1 MILPVLLALTA
12 TAFVVYVIK
21 YPPTNCSANSNSIC
35 EDYSDK
41 DVSKLRL
48 DLIHTM
54 VKGYRNNQLKS
65 ILRDI
70 GDDAHS
76 IWFDLETLKKFIY
89 HIEYHTE
96 KSKKLLS
103 KEEQMSVGK
112 LGVRI
117 YYSCYPSE
125 VSNLIYP
132 DLSDLPG
139 NYNKRH
145 TLIMLPTMQR
155 DETHMDFNPT
165 DEKSFTLSKEKLKTY
180 FASNSASSIPAL
192 GVFESHS
199 NNRSTVSQN
208 HGGLI
213 PPADGSGE
221 AI

>member
-12 TAFVVYVIK
+12 IAFVVYVIK
-21 YPPTNCSANSNSIC
+21 HPPTNCSTNSNSIC

-41 DVSKLRL
+41 IVSKLRL

-54 VKGYRNNQLKS
+54 VKGYRNNQLQS

-89 HIEYHTE
+89 HIEHHTE

-103 KEEQMSVGK
+103 KEDQMRIGK

-125 VSNLIYP
+125 ISNGLYP
-132 DLSDLPG
+132 DLNVLPT

-145 TLIMLPTMQR
+145 TLIMLPTMLR
-155 DETHMDFNPT
+155 DNIHMDFNPI

-180 FASNSASSIPAL
+180 FASNSGSSIPAL
-192 GVFESHS
+192 GIFESSS
-199 NNRSTVSQN
+199 NNRSTISQN

>member
-12 TAFVVYVIK
+12 IAFVVYVIK
-21 YPPTNCSANSNSIC
+21 HPPTNCSTNSNSIC

-41 DVSKLRL
+41 IVSELRL

-54 VKGYRNNQLKS
+54 VKGYRNNQLQS

-89 HIEYHTE
+89 HIEHHTE

-103 KEEQMSVGK
+103 KEDQMRIGK

-125 VSNLIYP
+125 ISNGLYP
-132 DLSDLPG
+132 DLNVLPT

-145 TLIMLPTMQR
+145 TLIMLPTMLR
-155 DETHMDFNPT
+155 DNIHMDFNPI

-180 FASNSASSIPAL
+180 FASNSGSSIPAL
-192 GVFESHS
+192 GIFESSS
-199 NNRSTVSQN
+199 NNRSTISQN